1 LDVQEMARART
12 PQAIEA
18 LTAALNNPRERV
30 AAAIALLDRGWG
42 KPKQPL
48 SGDGERPVAI
58 EFTWASALD
67 TDNEGAAPAANPVTI
82 DAEREDVADT
92 GGTVI
97 VWKGR
102 Q

>member
-1 LDVQEMARART
+1 MCRRWLA
-12 PQAIEA
+12 PA
-18 LTAALNNPRERV
+18 LLRRSKLLLLHSNNPRERV

-48 SGDGERPVAI
+48 IGDGERPVAI

-67 TDNEGAAPAANPVTI
+67 TDNEGAAPTANPVTI
-82 DAEREDVADT
+82 DAELEDVADT
-92 GGTVI
+92 GSTVI